1 MSNLWELEKE
11 KERTS
16 FQCVGVSLS
25 LHPSAFLD
33 LSQAWSL
40 RSFSA
45 GQWRTSL
52 PGTTSLQRWGSD
64 GGSGGGVA
72 HQCLPLG
79 PRQGPPEGRFPEPQ
93 GEGQGGERREQA
105 GGSGRPGGGKL
116 NREIDV

>member
-64 GGSGGGVA
+64 GGSGGGWLTSVFPWGFARAPQKVA
-72 HQCLPLG
+72 SQS
-79 PRQGPPEGRFPEPQ
+79 PRGKGKEVREGNRLEAA
-93 GEGQGGERREQA
+93 GDREVE
-105 GGSGRPGGGKL
+105 S
-116 NREIDV
+116 